1 MSDAALAFESIA
13 SLSGRIGSGQFS
25 PVKVVEE
32 LLGRIEKFDGRLHSF
47 IRVMPEHARAQ
58 ARAAEM
64 ALKNDAGLGPLHGI
78 PYAAK
83 DLFDVKGVPTTA
95 GSHLLE
101 NNVARED
108 STVVRSSMPQEWF
121 SWAKRTLCNLLMAP
135 PGSIMITARRI
146 IPGMRSRTHPADH
159 PAAALSLL
167 HPAWCHL
174 RSARTRADRFEC
186 PRPCAESWD

>member
-1 MSDAALAFESIA
+1 MTMSDAALAFESIA
-13 SLSGRIGSGQFS
+13 RLSGRIGSGQLS

-47 IRVMPEHARAQ
+47 IRVMPEHARAE

-64 ALKNDAGLGPLHGI
+64 ALKNGASLGPLHCI

-108 STVVRSSMPQEWF
+108 STVVRKLNAAGMV
-121 SWAKRTLCNLLMAP
+121 LLGKTHTVQFAY
-135 PGSIMITARRI
+135 GAAGIMITARRI
-146 IPGMRSRTHPADH
+146 TPGMRSRTHPADH
-159 PAAALSLL
+159 PAAALSQL

-186 PRPCAESWD
+186 PRPCAE